1 MCRCSQKGKAL
12 KTVLIVDDEM
22 GIRESLR
29 MILKTEYRVLTASS
43 GIEALKVQE
52 REQPDIVFL
61 DILMPGMDGM
71 RVLAELRRTTPDTP
85 VVMLTATQTLRTAV
99 EAMKLG
105 AYDYLTKPFHVQ
117 EIKDLIQKAVAE
129 RQTSVAR
136 VENVAEAGQ
145 TYCPDGIAGESRTMR
160 ELRGLVKQVAAGRS
174 TVLITGESGTGK
186 ELIAHAIHRHS
197 ASYNRPFI
205 AINCAAIPETLI
217 ESELFGH
224 EKGAFTDAREKRV
237 GKFEQ
242 ADGGTLF
249 LDEIGD
255 LSLYTQVKLLR
266 VLQQREFMRL
276 GGETPVKVDVRV
288 IAATNIDLEKA
299 VADGRFR
306 HDLYYRINV
315 VPLYVPPLRER
326 ADDIPLLVEHFLR
339 AKADHGDGRGKRISR
354 DALDIMTEY
363 AWPGNVRE
371 LMNVIERCVVF
382 CPSDTID
389 AEDLPYDVRES
400 VRRNNL
406 KELVLEGV
414 SPFDEA
420 SREFEYDI
428 IFEALRKTNFNQ
440 TEAASLLGISRRIL
454 KYKMDKLGITALQRR

>member
-1 MCRCSQKGKAL
+1 M
-12 KTVLIVDDEM
+12 KTVLIVDDEV

-52 REQPDIVFL
+52 REQPDVVFL
-61 DILMPGMDGM
+61 DIRMPGMDGM

-85 VVMLTATQTLRTAV
+85 VIMLTATQTLRTAV

-117 EIKDLIQKAVAE
+117 EIKGLIQKVVAE
-129 RQTSVAR
+129 RQARVAR
-136 VENVAEAGQ
+136 VETVAEAGQ
-145 TYCPDGIAGESRTMR
+145 SYCPDGIVGESRAMR
-160 ELRGLVKQVAAGRS
+160 ELSGLVKQVAAGRS

-186 ELIAHAIHRHS
+186 ELIAHAVHRHS
-197 ASYNRPFI
+197 SSHNRPFI
-205 AINCAAIPETLI
+205 AINCAAIPETLV

-224 EKGAFTDAREKRV
+224 EKGAFTDAREKRI

-266 VLQQREFMRL
+266 VLQQREFLRL
-276 GGETPVKVDVRV
+276 GGETTVKVDVRV
-288 IAATNIDLEKA
+288 IAATNMDLEKA
-299 VADGRFR
+299 VAEGKFR

-326 ADDIPLLVEHFLR
+326 ADDIPHLVEHFLR
-339 AKADHGDGRGKRISR
+339 VKADHEDGRHKRISR
-354 DALDIMTEY
+354 EALDIMTEY

-371 LMNVIERCVVF
+371 LVNVIERCVVL

-389 AEDLPYDVRES
+389 AEDLPYHVRES

-406 KELVLEGV
+406 KELVLEGT

-454 KYKMDKLGITALQRR
+454 KYKMDKLGITAFQRR